1 MFAILPSVNTHLRHG
16 YLLNGRAKLAFTDCN
31 DDVLNTVPSVSGWQR
46 DDDYRWW
53 MASSMRDVT

>member
-1 MFAILPSVNTHLRHG
+1 MMFAILPSVNTHLRHG

-46 DDDYRWW
+46 DDDYR
-53 MASSMRDVT
+53 